1 MCPRIMERRG
11 LDALPGSLV
20 TGISLERPVELGGE
34 GASDEGSG
42 PGLAVKKSEARRQ

>member
-20 TGISLERPVELGGE
+20 TGISVELGGE

-42 PGLAVKKSEARRQ
+42 PVMRGQGQVWQ